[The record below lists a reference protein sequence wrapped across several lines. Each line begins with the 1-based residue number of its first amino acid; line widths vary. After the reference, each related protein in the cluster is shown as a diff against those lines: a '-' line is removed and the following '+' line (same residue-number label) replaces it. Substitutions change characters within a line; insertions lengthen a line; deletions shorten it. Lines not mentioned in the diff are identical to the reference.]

1 MKLASLF
8 YMSLGSLGSNKLR
21 SLLAL
26 LGIVIGITAVIA
38 LMSIGK
44 GVQKLIIDEL
54 EGIGTNLVFLIPAEP
69 EEKDDPWKLLT
80 LSDVDSLKNNANTT
94 AILDVAAEKN
104 WQGKSIKGDKSING
118 NVIGVTEGYDFVRNI
133 ELQSGIFIM
142 SST

>member
-1 MKLASLF
+1 MKFVSLF

-54 EGIGTNLVFLIPAEP
+54 EGIGTNLVFLIPVEP
-69 EEKDDPWKLLT
+69 EENRTRPGCPIFFNFL
-80 LSDVDSLKNNANTT
+80 
-94 AILDVAAEKN
+94 
-104 WQGKSIKGDKSING
+104 
-118 NVIGVTEGYDFVRNI
+118 NI
-133 ELQSGIFIM
+133 S
-142 SST
+142 

>member
-1 MKLASLF
+1 MKFASLF

-54 EGIGTNLVFLIPAEP
+54 EGIGTNLVFLIPVET
-69 EEKDDPWKLLT
+69 EVRGDPWNLLT
-80 LSDVDSLKNNANTT
+80 LSDLESLTFGT
-94 AILDVAAEKN
+94 
-104 WQGKSIKGDKSING
+104 
-118 NVIGVTEGYDFVRNI
+118 
-133 ELQSGIFIM
+133 
-142 SST
+142 

>member
-1 MKLASLF
+1 MKFASLF

-54 EGIGTNLVFLIPAEP
+54 EGIGTNLVFLIPVEP
-69 EEKDDPWKLLT
+69 EVRGDPWNLLT
-80 LSDVDSLKNNANTT
+80 LSDLESLRVVRRSAN
-94 AILDVAAEKN
+94 LEDVFLRLTGRA
-104 WQGKSIKGDKSING
+104 
-118 NVIGVTEGYDFVRNI
+118 
-133 ELQSGIFIM
+133 LQEE
-142 SST
+142 